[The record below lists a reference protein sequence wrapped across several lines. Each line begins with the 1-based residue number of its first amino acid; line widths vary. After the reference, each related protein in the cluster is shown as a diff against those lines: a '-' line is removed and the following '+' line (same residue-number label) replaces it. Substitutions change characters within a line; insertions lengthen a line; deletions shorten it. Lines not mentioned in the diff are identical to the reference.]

1 MMNKLLFED
10 LRRFAVDLGAVDA
23 KIIST
28 NDVVVENRVVL
39 KCKYGCSEY
48 GRNWSCPPYVPSVEE
63 FRSILKEY
71 EYAMI
76 VVFQSSAELNDLE
89 NFYKVWNE
97 EKRKAHEAILKL
109 EKYAFNKGFTFALG
123 MIPGSCKLCSKC
135 DVTKPC
141 IHPEMLRFSPESVG
155 VNLIK
160 TLENAKIS
168 LKFPIDK
175 SVGKL
180 STVTMLLIS

>member
-1 MMNKLLFED
+1 MMDKLLFED
-10 LRRFAVDLGAVDA
+10 LRKFAIDLGAVDA

-48 GRNWSCPPYVPSVEE
+48 GRNWSCPPYVPSIEE
-63 FRSILKEY
+63 FRYILKEY

-76 VVFQSSAELNDLE
+76 VVFQSLAELNDLE
-89 NFYKVWNE
+89 NFYKVWE
-97 EKRKAHEAILKL
+97 EDRRRAHEAILKL

-123 MIPGSCKLCSKC
+123 MIPGNCNICPKC

-168 LKFPIDK
+168 LNFPIDK
-175 SVGKL
+175 SIGRP
-180 STVTMLLIS
+180 SIVTMLLIN